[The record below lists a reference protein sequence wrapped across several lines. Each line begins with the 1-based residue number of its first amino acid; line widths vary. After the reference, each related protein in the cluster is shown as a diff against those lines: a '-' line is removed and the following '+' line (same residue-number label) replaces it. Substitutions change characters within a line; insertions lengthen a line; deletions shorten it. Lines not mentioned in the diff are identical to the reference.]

1 MILLCSAFVN
11 AQRGGIAVRRV
22 LINFLVTGI
31 ARSRGIVARHKKRS
45 VDQSLR
51 ILLWY
56 DESVY
61 R

>member
-31 ARSRGIVARHKKRS
+31 ARSRGIVARHKKAQR
-45 VDQSLR
+45 R
-51 ILLWY
+51 P
-56 DESVY
+56 ESTNLTVV
-61 R
+61 